1 MMERAQNRWQWAV
14 LGAFALVLSAS
25 VTAAPFVPADDG
37 QVLERLPD
45 RTTPQY
51 RELKR
56 LQAEVA
62 ATPNDVAAAAAL
74 ANAYY
79 RISRSEGD
87 PRFLGYAQ
95 AALTPWW
102 KDAEAPSAVL
112 VMRATLLQSN
122 HEFTR
127 ALADLNRAIA
137 REPRNARAILVRATV
152 QTVQGKYDDAR
163 TDCERLPGLVLN
175 VYVVAC
181 TAGIDAV
188 TGKARP
194 AKAALERAMTQT
206 PNPPPDI
213 RGWYE
218 SLLGEIAQRLG
229 DPAAEQHFRAALAA
243 DPRDLYTVGALGDWL
258 LDQQRADDV
267 VPLVQNESRVDAL
280 MLRFALAQR
289 ALRPAEADSSVAI
302 LRARFDASR
311 ARGDIVHRREESRFQ
326 LQLNGDPKAA
336 LRLAQENW
344 KVQREPADLR
354 ILAEAAH
361 ATGDRSASETVRD
374 WLAETHLEYPAVAAL
389 VRSDGERGK

>member
-1 MMERAQNRWQWAV
+1 
-14 LGAFALVLSAS
+14 
-25 VTAAPFVPADDG
+25 
-37 QVLERLPD
+37 
-45 RTTPQY
+45 
-51 RELKR
+51 
-56 LQAEVA
+56 
-62 ATPNDVAAAAAL
+62 
-74 ANAYY
+74 
-79 RISRSEGD
+79 
-87 PRFLGYAQ
+87 
-95 AALTPWW
+95 
-102 KDAEAPSAVL
+102 
-112 VMRATLLQSN
+112 
-122 HEFTR
+122 
-127 ALADLNRAIA
+127 
-137 REPRNARAILVRATV
+137 
-152 QTVQGKYDDAR
+152 
-163 TDCERLPGLVLN
+163 
-175 VYVVAC
+175 
-181 TAGIDAV
+181 
-188 TGKARP
+188 
-194 AKAALERAMTQT
+194 MTQT